1 MSFLYKRQDF
11 PFKNGSLHDSIV
23 WMISL
28 TIFWRMTDGV
38 FASREH
44 AVDKQLVV

>member
-11 PFKNGSLHDSIV
+11 PIEDGSLHDSIV

-28 TIFWRMTDGV
+28 TIFLRMTDGV